1 MGTLSV
7 AVITRNEAS
16 TIRRCLESVAWAD
29 ELIVVDSGSS
39 DGTVEACR
47 AFTSKVFVREF
58 DTFDRQKNFA
68 LAQATADWVLS
79 LDADEVVS
87 PGLAEELRGIVARGG
102 DDGCDGFVLRR
113 ENYVCGR
120 PVRYLWGHD
129 ALVRLVRR
137 GRGSFQGDVHEKLQ
151 VEGTVGTLSQPLLH
165 FNSTDLR
172 QWMAKNR
179 QYVELE
185 ARRRHRVGERFN
197 PARALLAPLHVFFF
211 RFVRLRGYRDGGMG
225 FVLSLLLAFFTF
237 RLHARL
243 RELGR
248 TDVAR

>member
-16 TIRRCLESVAWAD
+16 TIRRCLESVDWAD
-29 ELIVVDSGSS
+29 ELIVVDSGST

-47 AFTSKVFVREF
+47 AFTSKVFVRAF
-58 DTFDRQKNFA
+58 DTFDVQKNFA
-68 LAQATADWVLS
+68 FAQARTDWILS
-79 LDADEVVS
+79 IDADEVVS
-87 PGLAEELRGIVARGG
+87 PALAVELREIVARGG
-102 DDGCDGFVLRR
+102 DGCDGFVLRR

-120 PVRYLWGHD
+120 PIRYLWGHD

-137 GRGSFQGDVHEKLQ
+137 GRGRFQGDVHEKLR
-151 VEGTVGTLSQPLLH
+151 VEGRVGTLRQPLLH

-185 ARRRHRVGERFN
+185 ARLRYRAGERFN

-211 RFVRLRGYRDGGMG
+211 RYVTLRGYRDGGLG
-225 FVLSLLLAFFTF
+225 FVLSCLLAFFTF
-237 RLHARL
+237 RLHVRL
-243 RELGR
+243 RELGW
-248 TDVAR
+248 TEAAQ